1 MSVKIHHWTC
11 SPLVGNEDNIIMK
24 SIAIRSCTISIPIDI
39 LPYNS
44 SSTPLSLR
52 SLTMIIVLLN
62 ANAIAIYMLVIASY
76 PKYHAIKNPSTVVKI
91 TCHSHIMRDVFHK
104 SLINHGLS
112 HSHTI
117 KSNNATPRCEKS
129 STCSVWWSKP
139 NPSGPM
145 IIPAIMYPISSGC
158 LSHCIIKLINTT
170 IVSTHASSAKGCCE
184 SNALIYSIN
193 TR

>member
-1 MSVKIHHWTC
+1 M
-11 SPLVGNEDNIIMK
+11 M
-24 SIAIRSCTISIPIDI
+24 SCTISIPIDI

-52 SLTMIIVLLN
+52 SLTIIMVLLN
-62 ANAIAIYMLVIASY
+62 ANAIAIYILVILSNHQ
-76 PKYHAIKNPSTVVKI
+76 YHAIKNPIPVVKI
-91 TCHSHIMRDVFHK
+91 TWPSHTTSDALPK

-129 STCSVWWSKP
+129 STCSVWLSKP
-139 NPSGPM
+139 NPTGPM
-145 IIPAIMYPISSGC
+145 IIPAIIYPISSGC

-184 SNALIYSIN
+184 SNALIYSID